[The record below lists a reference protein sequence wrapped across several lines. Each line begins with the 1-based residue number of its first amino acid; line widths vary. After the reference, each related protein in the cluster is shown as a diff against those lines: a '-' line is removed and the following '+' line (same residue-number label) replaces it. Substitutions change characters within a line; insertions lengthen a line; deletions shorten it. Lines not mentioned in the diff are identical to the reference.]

1 MEKLERN
8 RANGDRFD
16 EIGGDASAKRLIIKM
31 QGKTGGFGGVHDRLN
46 EVLRLIGLDKPFLDI
61 TTTRSVIFEANGGG
75 KTPLK
80 PSIDGDEVAEGVRQM
95 AEVEGVAL
103 GGSLALI
110 KEAGVGDLLDG
121 FAIVPLIAVEVFG
134 EKAVG

>member
-8 RANGDRFD
+8 GANGDRFD
-16 EIGGDASAKRLIIKM
+16 EIGGNAGAKGLIVEM

-61 TTTRSVIFEANGGG
+61 TSTRSVIFEANGGG
-75 KTPLK
+75 KTSLK
-80 PSIDGDEVAEGVRQM
+80 PSVDGDEIAEGVRQM

-103 GGSLALI
+103 GGPLALI